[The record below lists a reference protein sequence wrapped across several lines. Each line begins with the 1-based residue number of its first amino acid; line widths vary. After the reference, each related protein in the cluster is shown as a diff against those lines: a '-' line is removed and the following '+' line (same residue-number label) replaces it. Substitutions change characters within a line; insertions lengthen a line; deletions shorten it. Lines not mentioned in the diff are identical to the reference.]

1 MLIKKRIDE
10 LNAMHRYAS
19 MQGIAVKPETNAF
32 LAAVTC
38 KQQNGEGLSEQDTAQ
53 LAQAHKQL
61 TKLIAPAKLDCIRL
75 VQGHENSR
83 LRFLGAIPLVRQLL
97 LVLLVCL
104 ISVGALAMSPYV
116 TSATLNQTLSN
127 LYGWPQ
133 LANFMLYL
141 CAAGFGAAAT
151 SRAIAGHYLK
161 SMRFL
166 DEFTSCYWIKGS
178 IGTSCGLLL
187 CIYLP
192 IERLHGIKSQ
202 LILDIDKPLL
212 SCLGAAATVLF
223 IHFLPKGLMRLSGAL
238 QVIRNRVV
246 TRIQALGLFRPK
258 DNSGHTR
265 PHDQTQIEPAMPD
278 MEEIDAPAPSAQP
291 EVNMTTSPSEFTW
304 WQEHT
309 HKTCCQK
316 GILCTPGD
324 NAGLILVR
332 GYDCKDRSAEQI
344 IYDLSRAGLDFATT
358 CVLAK
363 AAGLVGE
370 DVKRFILVEQLSQ
383 LWLSKQVQ
391 QKLFEVVW
399 RSVEEEVQSICA
411 KSDCVAAY
419 GKVNWP
425 ALDNKIKAMVGDL
438 HFCGHYTPLSR
449 KVIQEYIVN
458 NDLDGFTQ
466 ALCNVDYWPYV
477 PAARFE
483 ARRQFLQ
490 SIPAAAH

>member
-1 MLIKKRIDE
+1 MLINKRIDE
-10 LNAMHRYAS
+10 LNTILRYAS

-38 KQQNGEGLSEQDTAQ
+38 KQQNGEGLSEQDIALLEQT
-53 LAQAHKQL
+53 HKQL
-61 TKLIAPAKLDCIRL
+61 TGLIAPAKPDCIQL
-75 VQGHENSR
+75 IQAHENSR
-83 LRFLGAIPLVRQLL
+83 LRFLGAIPLVRRLL

-104 ISVGALAMSPYV
+104 LSVGVLAMSPYV
-116 TSATLNQTLSN
+116 TSATLNQTLSS
-127 LYGWPQ
+127 LYGWPRI
-133 LANFMLYL
+133 ANFMLYL
-141 CAAGFGAAAT
+141 CAAGCGAAAI

-166 DEFTSCYWIKGS
+166 GEFTSCYWVKLS
-178 IGTSCGLLL
+178 IGTSCGFLLSS
-187 CIYLP
+187 YLP

-202 LILDIDKPLL
+202 IILDIDKPLL
-212 SCLGAAATVLF
+212 ACLGGAATVLL
-223 IHFLPKGLMRLSGAL
+223 IHFMVKGLKRLSGAL

-246 TRIQALGLFRPK
+246 KRIQALGLLRSK
-258 DNSGHTR
+258 DNSGQTR
-265 PHDQTQIEPAMPD
+265 SHEQTQIEPAMPD
-278 MEEIDAPAPSAQP
+278 MEEIDAPAPSVQP
-291 EVNMTTSPSEFTW
+291 EIYTTTSPSEFTW

-309 HKTCCQK
+309 RKACCQK
-316 GILCTPGD
+316 GVLCAPGD

-363 AAGLVGE
+363 AAGLAGE

-383 LWLSKQVQ
+383 LRLSMQVQ
-391 QKLFEVVW
+391 QNLFEVVW
-399 RSVEEEVQSICA
+399 RSVEGDVQSICA

-425 ALDNKIKAMVGDL
+425 ALDSKIKAMVGDL

-458 NDLDGFTQ
+458 NDLSGFTQ
-466 ALCNVDYWPYV
+466 ALCNADYWPYV

-490 SIPAAAH
+490 SIPAAVH

>member
-1 MLIKKRIDE
+1 MLINKRIDE

-19 MQGIAVKPETNAF
+19 MQGIAVNPETNAF

-38 KQQNGEGLSEQDTAQ
+38 KQQNGERLSEQDTAQ
-53 LAQAHKQL
+53 LEQTHKQL
-61 TKLIAPAKLDCIRL
+61 TELIAPAKPDCIEL
-75 VQGHENSR
+75 IQAHENSW

-104 ISVGALAMSPYV
+104 LSVGALAMSPYV
-116 TSATLNQTLSN
+116 TSATLNQTLSS
-127 LYGWPQ
+127 LYGWPR

-141 CAAGFGAAAT
+141 CAASCGAAAT
-151 SRAIAGHYLK
+151 SWAIAGHYLK

-166 DEFTSCYWIKGS
+166 DEFTSCYWVKLS
-178 IGTSCGLLL
+178 IGTSSGLVL
-187 CIYLP
+187 CTYLP

-202 LILDIDKPLL
+202 FMLDIDKPLL
-212 SCLGAAATVLF
+212 ACLGAAATVLLM
-223 IHFLPKGLMRLSGAL
+223 HFLVKGLKRLSGAL
-238 QVIRNRVV
+238 QVVYRHVV
-246 TRIQALGLFRPK
+246 TGIEALGLFRSK
-258 DNSGHTR
+258 DNSGQTWS
-265 PHDQTQIEPAMPD
+265 HDQTHIEPAMPD
-278 MEEIDAPAPSAQP
+278 MEEIDAPAPSVQP
-291 EVNMTTSPSEFTW
+291 EVDMTTSPSEFTW

-309 HKTCCQK
+309 RKACCQK
-316 GILCTPGD
+316 GVLCAPGD

-383 LWLSKQVQ
+383 LRLSKQVQ
-391 QKLFEVVW
+391 HKLFEVVW
-399 RSVEEEVQSICA
+399 RSIEEEVRSICA

-419 GKVNWP
+419 GKVNWR
-425 ALDNKIKAMVGDL
+425 ALDSKIKAMVGDL

-449 KVIQEYIVN
+449 KVIQEYIVK
-458 NDLDGFTQ
+458 NDLSGFTQ
-466 ALCNVDYWPYV
+466 VLCNEDYWPYV

-490 SIPAAAH
+490 STH